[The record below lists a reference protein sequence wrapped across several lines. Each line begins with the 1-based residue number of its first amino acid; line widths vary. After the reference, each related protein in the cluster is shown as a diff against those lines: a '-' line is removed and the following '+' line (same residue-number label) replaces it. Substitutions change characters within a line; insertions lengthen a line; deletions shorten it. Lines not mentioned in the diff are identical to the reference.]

1 MKGMLQHIQYNA
13 AEESTTQFYR
23 DFAAFFEM
31 ETVYDGGT
39 MIGVTDGAIAFWVLP
54 AFDDHKES
62 IYDRDGAGLNHIGIK
77 VENAADVNTFISD
90 FLQPHGI
97 APAFDTPK
105 QREDFGPT
113 YYQVMFVDPQGLAIE
128 VFCA

>member
-23 DFAAFFEM
+23 ELAAFFEM
-31 ETVYDGGT
+31 DTMYDGGA
-39 MIGVTDGAIAFWVLP
+39 MLGVTDGAVGFWVLP
-54 AFDDHKES
+54 AFEDHKAS
-62 IYDRDGAGLNHIGIK
+62 VYDRDGAGLNHIGIK
-77 VENAADVNTFISD
+77 VESADDVNAFISD

-97 APAFDTPK
+97 APSFDTPK
-105 QREDFGPT
+105 QRADFGAT
-113 YYQVMFVDPQGLAIE
+113 YYQVMFLDPQGLAIE